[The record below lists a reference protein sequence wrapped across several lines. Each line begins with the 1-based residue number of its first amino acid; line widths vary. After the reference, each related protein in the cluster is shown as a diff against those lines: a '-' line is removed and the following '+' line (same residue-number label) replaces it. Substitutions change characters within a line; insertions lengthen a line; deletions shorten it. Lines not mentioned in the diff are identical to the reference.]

1 MPLAE
6 IKMSEGAISANRMPE
21 FAQRLT
27 EMFTRYQGALPGS
40 QAASSIT
47 TIEITEFGASY
58 FFVSGQITAGPRVR
72 VCFTVPEG
80 SLDEDKKK
88 GLVEETT
95 SLVMEMQGREDPEP
109 YDVWCMFN
117 EVPDGSWAAAGK
129 IFRWRDIVRWVLKRD
144 IAARKSR
151 DDDTK
156 RRTAT

>member
-27 EMFTRYQGALPGS
+27 DMFTLYQGARPGS
-40 QAASSIT
+40 EAASSIT
-47 TIEITEFGASY
+47 SIEITEFERSY
-58 FFVSGQITAGPRVR
+58 LYVSGEITNGPRVR

-80 SLDEDKKK
+80 SLDEDKKI

-95 SLVMEMQGREDPEP
+95 NLIMEMQGREDPEP

-129 IFRWRDIVRWVLKRD
+129 IFRWRDIIRWVLRRD
-144 IAARKSR
+144 IAARKSGKDAKAR
-151 DDDTK
+151 GP
-156 RRTAT
+156 AI